1 MLAKDCKVYLY
12 NQLGSDEKNDV
23 GDESIWVPER
33 YIETLNTVIREMKV
47 DRLHLIGHSWG
58 AMLAAEHVLRTP
70 DTPVKSITMVSPY
83 LSTEIWIR
91 TPNQGLP
98 MGEDYVRIVEESEK
112 EIQFGGKLYQK

>member
-12 NQLGSDEKNDV
+12 NQVGSDEKNDV
-23 GDESIWVPER
+23 GDESIWVR
-33 YIETLNTVIREMKV
+33 SYIETLNTVIREMKV

-70 DTPVKSITMVSPY
+70 TLPKSITMVSPY

-98 MGEDYVRIVEESEK
+98 RWVKITSG
-112 EIQFGGKLYQK
+112 